1 MNQQN
6 NQQNNDRI
14 DQQANPLRGVA
25 EDHRQ
30 NQYQASTLVSAVRA
44 KAEGYFQRGEFFCS
58 EAVIHTINEMLGWPF
73 PAEITKLAS
82 SFPIGIGKSGCL
94 CGAVSGGAMALGMVY
109 GRNHGEAMNDKM
121 FPVAAGLHDHVK
133 AQYKSTCCRVLVKG
147 YDFGSPE
154 RKAHCVRITGEVA
167 AWVAAR
173 LAEDPEVVARIS
185 LEGITPESL
194 MDAVTT
200 ASENPA

>member
-1 MNQQN
+1 MHQQHNQEQTMQTN
-6 NQQNNDRI
+6 RL
-14 DQQANPLRGVA
+14 AGVA
-25 EDHRQ
+25 DDHRH
-30 NQYQASTLVSAVRA
+30 NQALESSLVSAVRA

-58 EAVIHTINEMLGWPF
+58 EAVLHTINELLGWPF

-133 AQYKSTCCRVLVKG
+133 AVYKSTCCRVLVKG

-173 LAEDPEVVARIS
+173 LAEDPEVAARLS
-185 LEGITPESL
+185 LEGIAPESL
-194 MDAVTT
+194 LDAAAS